1 MIMNP
6 RFRIMIVDDEPIVV
20 KRLKRLL
27 EKEYYEVD
35 AFTRGSVALQE
46 LEDKNYDII
55 ITDLKMGSVGGMK
68 ILEAAVEKHPA
79 TKVII
84 ISGITRIET
93 AEEAFAKGAF
103 GYIIKPFKIEELKKI
118 IREAVIILKTNACRP
133 GDKYP

>member
-1 MIMNP
+1 MKINP

-27 EKEYYEVD
+27 EKECYEVE
-35 AFTRGSVALQE
+35 AFTRGSLALKE
-46 LEDKNYDII
+46 LEDNYFDII

-68 ILEAAVEKHPA
+68 ILEAAVENYPT

-84 ISGITRIET
+84 ISGITKIET

-118 IREAVIILKTNACRP
+118 IREAVIVLKTNYN
-133 GDKYP
+133 K